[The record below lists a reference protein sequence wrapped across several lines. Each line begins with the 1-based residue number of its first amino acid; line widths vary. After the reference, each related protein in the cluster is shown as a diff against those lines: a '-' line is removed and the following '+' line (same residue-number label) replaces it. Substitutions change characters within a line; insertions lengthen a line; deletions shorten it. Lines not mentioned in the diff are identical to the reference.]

1 MQELTAKIY
10 HEFEYCS
17 DATNIATPLSE
28 VMQSR
33 KGVWQDFAHLQIACL
48 RALGFA
54 ARYISG
60 YIETLAPPGKETLV
74 GSDASPAWIAVYSP
88 AEGWIEFDPTNNC
101 LAGEQHIITAIG
113 RDFADVSPL
122 KGVIFGGGQDAE
134 LQVSVDVARLA

>member
-1 MQELTAKIY
+1 MIIL
-10 HEFEYCS
+10 YCS

-33 KGVWQDFAHLQIACL
+33 KGVCQDFAHLQIACL

-60 YIETLAPPGKETLV
+60 YIETLAPPGREKLV
-74 GSDASPAWIAVYSP
+74 GSDASHAWIAVYSP

-113 RDFADVSPL
+113 RDFYCYL
-122 KGVIFGGGQDAE
+122 LIN
-134 LQVSVDVARLA
+134 QVGHKD